1 MCINVIYYN
10 EFISGHHR
18 SSNDDFRDV
27 YIHPTHDFSKGVGG
41 VIQPLI
47 TDVDCGVGN
56 ESFPSGKCLR
66 DRVR

>member
-1 MCINVIYYN
+1 MFINIIHFN

-18 SSNDDFRDV
+18 SSDDDFRDV
-27 YIHPTHDFSKGVGG
+27 CIHPTHDFSIGG
-41 VIQPLI
+41 VIQLSI